1 MRPDGALT
9 LDVRLVLRADDG
21 ALIALRY
28 QALRHGPGD
37 VLARI
42 DRGEAIDPATYYFR
56 SIAQFETAAPQYD
69 WLNRIFAVGIGH
81 RLPDARPTACL
92 KCSRQAPHGNPTP
105 GDCQLFPPRRR
116 SARSRNQG
124 DA

>member
-1 MRPDGALT
+1 
-9 LDVRLVLRADDG
+9 VLRADDG

-42 DRGEAIDPATYYFR
+42 DRGEAIDPASYYFR

-69 WLNRIFAVGIGH
+69 WLNRIWAVGVGH
-81 RLPDARPTACL
+81 RLPDGPTY
-92 KCSRQAPHGNPTP
+92 S
-105 GDCQLFPPRRR
+105 LFELL
-116 SARSRNQG
+116 
-124 DA
+124 